1 MCRHWK
7 KSPSRFLTSFF
18 AEPSRWDIVY
28 GRFPYREA
36 PASPGQDFH
45 PGLVLDVY
53 REQSTRTPWVSVA
66 FGTSR
71 NVRDLRSGQFAVL
84 PEHGAAFSK
93 AGLTNPTKFTL
104 ARDRVAKLPYN
115 DGWFAVPPQLRQW
128 QAHPSIGLFDIK
140 RYSLAIKAAG
150 KSARIVGTLLDLETL
165 ALGAVPDIE

>member
-1 MCRHWK
+1 M
-7 KSPSRFLTSFF
+7 
-18 AEPSRWDIVY
+18 
-28 GRFPYREA
+28 
-36 PASPGQDFH
+36 
-45 PGLVLDVY
+45 
-53 REQSTRTPWVSVA
+53 SVA